1 MKAKTVRNKEL
12 YEYLIENYAKSKTP
26 CTLQEV
32 ATKFGLSLGHIHE
45 FCNKHGIK
53 KNKEAIDDLIR
64 ELKGLG
70 FSVTY
75 IARIIGVTPSAVS
88 IRIKNMKRKGLIKD
102 GE

>member
-1 MKAKTVRNKEL
+1 MKAKAVRNQKL
-12 YEYLIENYAKSKTP
+12 YDYLIENYAKSKTP
-26 CTLQEV
+26 CTLQQV
-32 ATKFGLSLGHIHE
+32 ADEFGLSLGHIHE

-88 IRIKNMKRKGLIKD
+88 IRIKNMKRKGLMKD
-102 GE
+102 VE

>member
-12 YEYLIENYAKSKTP
+12 YDYLIEHYANSSTP
-26 CTLQEV
+26 CTLQQV
-32 ATKFGLSLGHIHE
+32 ADKFGLSLGHIHE

-53 KNKEAIDDLIR
+53 KNKAAIDDLIR
-64 ELKGLG
+64 ELKGLD

-75 IARIIGVTPSAVS
+75 IARIIGITPSAVS

-102 GE
+102 D